1 MWFYFGAECNKF
13 CDLWLIDNIQHV
25 AADFMVS
32 VIVLVKLGHCFL
44 LRFYLKLFERC
55 FFFCYKIK
63 TVLMYI

>member
-13 CDLWLIDNIQHV
+13 CDLWLIDNIQLV

-44 LRFYLKLFERC
+44 LRFYWKLSERW
-55 FFFCYKIK
+55 FLFYKIK